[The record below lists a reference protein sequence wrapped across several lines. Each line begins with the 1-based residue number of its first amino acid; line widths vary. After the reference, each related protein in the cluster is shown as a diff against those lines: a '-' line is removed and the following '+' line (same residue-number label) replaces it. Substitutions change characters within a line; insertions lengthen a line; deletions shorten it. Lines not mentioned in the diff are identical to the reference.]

1 MSHVMRVVSSHDLR
15 RSVADTGRITHT
27 SKQAH
32 CTPSLIKVVRKMCL
46 DNDAVAWVRSA
57 ESAQLSRDDSC
68 PRARVYL
75 R

>member
-1 MSHVMRVVSSHDLR
+1 MSHAMRVVSSHDLK
-15 RSVADTGRITHT
+15 RSVDTGRIT

-32 CTPSLIKVVRKMCL
+32 RTPSLIKVVRKMCL

>member
-32 CTPSLIKVVRKMCL
+32 RTPSLIKVVRKMCL
-46 DNDAVAWVRSA
+46 DNDAVAWCGVRSL
-57 ESAQLSRDDSC
+57 LSFLAMTHVLVPAC
-68 PRARVYL
+68 T
-75 R
+75 

>member
-1 MSHVMRVVSSHDLR
+1 MSHVMRVVSSHDLK
-15 RSVADTGRITHT
+15 RSVDTGRIT

-32 CTPSLIKVVRKMCL
+32 RTPILIKVVRKMCL